1 MKARTRD
8 FIHTTDDLYFA
19 TTNYVHPD
27 DRILSFLR
35 YIPDKKGDRE
45 KDGKNY
51 SKVDSKQAYEYLREN
66 HPEYLY
72 YCYTTNSE
80 MMGVPHDK
88 VNKIIKPNDRLKSL
102 MENEKFIKNEK
113 THELLGKVINLA
125 IIFHNEAGISFDD
138 MGISGSTL
146 PGLEKNNQSDIDFV
160 IYGLENHRNAI
171 ETFKRLKDK
180 DVIDVNKWKN
190 PFLVDDKDPE
200 DKFINK
206 DIYLASINEEFWETV
221 YEKRLKD
228 SSLSLDEFK
237 WYENRKSNRG
247 LINNTLFDI
256 LATRNWNEINES
268 WGDISYE
275 PLGESKIECKIN
287 DALSA
292 FDNPATYKI
301 TDVKVLEGDNFD
313 FKEVASFTHTYAGEL
328 IEGEYAVARGKVE
341 KVTIKPETSLN
352 NQKNK
357 KEYYRIV
364 VGTTRESINEYI
376 KLKNSPI

>member
-275 PLGESKIECKIN
+275 PLGESKIECKIK

-301 TDVKVLEGDNFD
+301 TDVKVLEGDKYD

-328 IEGEYAVARGKVE
+328 IEGEYAVARGKIE